1 MALHLHLHFQQRD
14 MKLIKTFCNSEYV
27 STSRKCSTIFV
38 FITNITTLNIAVIMV
53 IITIKI
59 AFIIFVIPVYI
70 AVINLVYITIIIVI
84 TVNLSE
90 MGEQMSVV
98 GCSQRSRASGSFSSV
113 KLLITKKK
121 QLVQIYIGLK
131 IRFFCQKLIQF
142 ENQEKLDQVHLACR
156 TQFGDL

>member
-1 MALHLHLHFQQRD
+1 MYPHPGKASQIF
-14 MKLIKTFCNSEYV
+14 IIV
-27 STSRKCSTIFV
+27 FV
-38 FITNITTLNIAVIMV
+38 FITNITTFNIAVIMV

-90 MGEQMSVV
+90 MGEWMSVV

-113 KLLITKKK
+113 KLLITKK
-121 QLVQIYIGLK
+121 I
-131 IRFFCQKLIQF
+131 
-142 ENQEKLDQVHLACR
+142 ACS
-156 TQFGDL
+156 DL